1 MTADSKRKKLTLFY
15 PMRLSDL
22 HFQAKKAQTISRH
35 SSFKARI
42 SLAVNLFLCLL
53 QEAKVP
59 TLDRRPGRPA
69 FHHQGPPTAPQAYIA
84 AAAADER
91 TPKGPPSP
99 LAAVAGGLDSQL
111 MPPGLRD
118 PILRQGL
125 VDMLSRRQGVDA
137 GNGGGG
143 LLQSMLSLAA
153 GGGLRQGAR
162 MTAQQQQQQQQQ
174 QLLMEEAAAAMKPSD
189 SLQAPGRRRFR
200 GGGPSAMKYQ
210 QVRVDLTCQS
220 WNS

>member
-1 MTADSKRKKLTLFY
+1 
-15 PMRLSDL
+15 
-22 HFQAKKAQTISRH
+22 
-35 SSFKARI
+35 
-42 SLAVNLFLCLL
+42 
-53 QEAKVP
+53 VP

-99 LAAVAGGLDSQL
+99 LAAAAASGLDSQL

-118 PILRQGL
+118 PLLRQGL
-125 VDMLSRRQGVDA
+125 VDMLSRRQGGVDG
-137 GNGGGG
+137 GNGGGGGG

-153 GGGLRQGAR
+153 GGGRRQGAR
-162 MTAQQQQQQQQQ
+162 MTAQQQLQQQQQM
-174 QLLMEEAAAAMKPSD
+174 LMEEAAAAMRPSD

-210 QVRVDLTCQS
+210 QVRVDLTCQDTLIKNKNKFS
-220 WNS
+220 SYIRKFRMEQLQSHL

>member
-1 MTADSKRKKLTLFY
+1 
-15 PMRLSDL
+15 
-22 HFQAKKAQTISRH
+22 
-35 SSFKARI
+35 
-42 SLAVNLFLCLL
+42 LAVNLLFCLL

-84 AAAADER
+84 DER

-99 LAAVAGGLDSQL
+99 LAAAAASGLDSQL

-118 PILRQGL
+118 PVLRQGL
-125 VDMLSRRQGVDA
+125 VDMLSRRQGGVDA

-153 GGGLRQGAR
+153 GGRRQGAR
-162 MTAQQQQQQQQQ
+162 MTAQQQLQQQ
-174 QLLMEEAAAAMKPSD
+174 QLLMEEAAAAMRPSD

-200 GGGPSAMKYQ
+200 GGPSAMKYQ
-210 QVRVDLTCQS
+210 QVRMDLTCQDTLIKNKIKFS
-220 WNS
+220 SYIMKLRMGQLQSHI

>member
-1 MTADSKRKKLTLFY
+1 M
-15 PMRLSDL
+15 
-22 HFQAKKAQTISRH
+22 
-35 SSFKARI
+35 
-42 SLAVNLFLCLL
+42 
-53 QEAKVP
+53 P

-99 LAAVAGGLDSQL
+99 LAAAGGLDSQL

-118 PILRQGL
+118 PVLRQGL
-125 VDMLSRRQGVDA
+125 VDMLSRRQGGVDA
-137 GNGGGG
+137 GNGGSGG

-153 GGGLRQGAR
+153 GGRRQGAR
-162 MTAQQQQQQQQQ
+162 MTAQQQLQQQQ
-174 QLLMEEAAAAMKPSD
+174 QLLMEEAAAAMRPSD

-210 QVRVDLTCQS
+210 QVRVDLYNLPGHTDR
-220 WNS
+220 

>member
-1 MTADSKRKKLTLFY
+1 
-15 PMRLSDL
+15 
-22 HFQAKKAQTISRH
+22 
-35 SSFKARI
+35 
-42 SLAVNLFLCLL
+42 
-53 QEAKVP
+53 VP

-84 AAAADER
+84 ADER
-91 TPKGPPSP
+91 TPKGTPSP
-99 LAAVAGGLDSQL
+99 LAAAAAGGLDSQL

-118 PILRQGL
+118 PLLRQGL
-125 VDMLSRRQGVDA
+125 VNMLSRRQGGVDG

-153 GGGLRQGAR
+153 GGRRQGAR
-162 MTAQQQQQQQQQ
+162 MTAQQQQQQ
-174 QLLMEEAAAAMKPSD
+174 QLLMEEAAAAMRPSD

-210 QVRVDLTCQS
+210 QVRVNLKVLTNKERGGLKAFDRS
-220 WNS
+220 PFKLFSLR

>member
-1 MTADSKRKKLTLFY
+1 M
-15 PMRLSDL
+15 
-22 HFQAKKAQTISRH
+22 
-35 SSFKARI
+35 
-42 SLAVNLFLCLL
+42 
-53 QEAKVP
+53 P

-84 AAAADER
+84 AAADER

-99 LAAVAGGLDSQL
+99 LAAAAASGLDSQL

-118 PILRQGL
+118 PVLRQGL
-125 VDMLSRRQGVDA
+125 VDMLSRRQGGVDA
-137 GNGGGG
+137 GNGGGNGG

-153 GGGLRQGAR
+153 GGGRRQGAR
-162 MTAQQQQQQQQQ
+162 MTAQQQQQ
-174 QLLMEEAAAAMKPSD
+174 QLLMEEAAAAAMRPSD

-210 QVRVDLTCQS
+210 QVRVDLYNLPGHTDKKNPIFLIYKES
-220 WNS
+220 

>member
-1 MTADSKRKKLTLFY
+1 
-15 PMRLSDL
+15 
-22 HFQAKKAQTISRH
+22 
-35 SSFKARI
+35 
-42 SLAVNLFLCLL
+42 
-53 QEAKVP
+53 VP

-99 LAAVAGGLDSQL
+99 LTAAAASGLDSQL

-118 PILRQGL
+118 PVLRQGL
-125 VDMLSRRQGVDA
+125 VDMLSRRQGGVDA
-137 GNGGGG
+137 GNGGGGG

-153 GGGLRQGAR
+153 GGRRQGAR
-162 MTAQQQQQQQQQ
+162 MTAQQHQQ
-174 QLLMEEAAAAMKPSD
+174 QLLMEEAAAAMRPSD

-200 GGGPSAMKYQ
+200 GGPSAMKYQ
-210 QVRVDLTCQS
+210 QVRVDITCQDTLT
-220 WNS
+220 NFHHI

>member
-1 MTADSKRKKLTLFY
+1 M
-15 PMRLSDL
+15 
-22 HFQAKKAQTISRH
+22 
-35 SSFKARI
+35 
-42 SLAVNLFLCLL
+42 
-53 QEAKVP
+53 P

-99 LAAVAGGLDSQL
+99 LAAAAASGLDSQL

-118 PILRQGL
+118 PLLRQGL
-125 VDMLSRRQGVDA
+125 VDMLSRRQGGVDG
-137 GNGGGG
+137 GNGGGGGG

-153 GGGLRQGAR
+153 GGGRRQGAR
-162 MTAQQQQQQQQQ
+162 MTAQQQLQQQQQM
-174 QLLMEEAAAAMKPSD
+174 LMEEAAAAMRPSD

-210 QVRVDLTCQS
+210 QVRVDLTCQDTLIKNKNKFS
-220 WNS
+220 SYIRKFRMEQLQSHL

>member
-1 MTADSKRKKLTLFY
+1 M
-15 PMRLSDL
+15 
-22 HFQAKKAQTISRH
+22 
-35 SSFKARI
+35 
-42 SLAVNLFLCLL
+42 
-53 QEAKVP
+53 P

-84 AAAADER
+84 AADER

-99 LAAVAGGLDSQL
+99 LAAAAASGFDSQL

-118 PILRQGL
+118 PVLRQGL
-125 VDMLSRRQGVDA
+125 VDMLSRRQGGVEA
-137 GNGGGG
+137 GNGGGGGGG

-153 GGGLRQGAR
+153 GGGRRQGAR
-162 MTAQQQQQQQQQ
+162 MTAQQQQQQ
-174 QLLMEEAAAAMKPSD
+174 LLMDEAAAAMRPSD

-210 QVRVDLTCQS
+210 QVRVDLTCQDGCAGIF
-220 WNS
+220 